1 MNVPLPDGWRQHS
14 YNDYTGELV
23 YRNGAI
29 ELTVEHDVSD
39 EPPTFTVQIAD
50 EESETFSDKEIAHR
64 YVLGTMLKYSS
75 DTEAPAE
82 TA

>member
-1 MNVPLPDGWRQHS
+1 MTVPLPDGWRQHS
-14 YNDYTGELV
+14 YNDYTGKLVYLNGATELV
-23 YRNGAI
+23 
-29 ELTVEHDVSD
+29 VERDVTD
-39 EPPTFTVQIAD
+39 DPPTFTVQVAD

-75 DTEAPAE
+75 DTEASAE